1 MISIICFLL
10 TGAGMIY
17 VGLLGVLWNP
27 LCIIS
32 GILFFCAAFLEY
44 HHIKTENCS

>member
-10 TGAGMIY
+10 AGAGMIY
-17 VGLLGVLWNP
+17 VGLLGVLWKS

-44 HHIKTENCS
+44 HPTKKEQEQ